1 MGRGRGERG
10 RGSGYYDDRYYPHY
24 PRSQPRPA
32 AGIKAKGTFGSSWWA
47 KRWIEALE
55 SLGIGS
61 RLTRGRSYARKG
73 QVLDIELKPGQV
85 KAKVQGSQPRPYR
98 VSIELPPLSD
108 EQWARAIDA
117 MAGQAIFAARLLA
130 GEMPQNIEEAF
141 NHAGVPLF
149 PQRAQDL
156 VTDCSCPD
164 WENPCKHIAA
174 VYYLLGERFDEDPF
188 LIFQL
193 RGRNSEQ
200 IVEAL
205 RARRAATGQVGED
218 EASAQDTLSQAEPVA
233 QLADLLDSYY
243 EAGSDLEA
251 ITTHIVPPEVEAAL
265 LKRLGT
271 PPANTEADLRAL
283 YAAMSRWAQDKVF
296 GDSDSDSG
304 KG

>member
-1 MGRGRGERG
+1 MGKGRG
-10 RGSGYYDDRYYPHY
+10 GYYDDWYYP
-24 PRSQPRPA
+24 PSRPLA
-32 AGIKAKGTFGSSWWA
+32 ADGIKAKGTFGSSWWA
-47 KRWIEALE
+47 RRWIQALE

-85 KAKVQGSQPRPYR
+85 KAKVQGSRPTPYK
-98 VSIELPPLSD
+98 VKIELAPLGD
-108 EQWARAIDA
+108 EQWERAIDA
-117 MAGQAIFAARLLA
+117 MSEQAIFAAKLLA

-149 PQRAQDL
+149 PQSARDL
-156 VTDCSCPD
+156 ITDCNCPD

-188 LIFQL
+188 LLFQL
-193 RGRNSEQ
+193 RGRSSEQ

-205 RARRAATGQVGED
+205 RAHRAAASED
-218 EASAQDTLSQAEPVA
+218 NTQDMPLPSSVEPVA
-233 QLADLLDSYY
+233 QLVDLMESYY
-243 EAGSDLEA
+243 EGGPGLETISVRIA
-251 ITTHIVPPEVEAAL
+251 PPEVDAAL

-271 PPANTEADLRAL
+271 APANTEADLRAL
-283 YAAMSRWAQDKVF
+283 YSAMSRWAQDKVF
-296 GDSDSDSG
+296 GDGDG

>member
-1 MGRGRGERG
+1 MGRRGG
-10 RGSGYYDDRYYPHY
+10 RGSGYYDDWRDKYYP
-24 PRSQPRPA
+24 PSRPLPA
-32 AGIKAKGTFGSSWWA
+32 DGIKAKGTFGSSWWA
-47 KRWIEALE
+47 KRWIGALE

-98 VSIELPPLSD
+98 VKIELPPLSD
-108 EQWARAIDA
+108 EQWERAIDA
-117 MAGQAIFAARLLA
+117 MAEQAIFAAKLLA

-149 PQRAQDL
+149 PQSSRDL
-156 VTDCSCPD
+156 AADCSCPD

-193 RGRNSEQ
+193 RGRSSEQ

-205 RARRAATGQVGED
+205 RASRVAAAASTGGEGEG
-218 EASAQDTLSQAEPVA
+218 EAHDTPSQTEPVEVVA

-243 EAGSDLEA
+243 EAGPELETISA
-251 ITTHIVPPEVEAAL
+251 HITPPEVEAAL

-283 YAAMSRWAQDKVF
+283 YGAMSRRVQDKVF
-296 GDSDSDSG
+296 GEG

>member
-1 MGRGRGERG
+1 MGRGRGR
-10 RGSGYYDDRYYPHY
+10 YDNDWYFP
-24 PRSQPRPA
+24 PSQPLSA
-32 AGIKAKGTFGSSWWA
+32 DGIKAKGTFGSSWWA
-47 KRWIEALE
+47 KRWIGVLE

-73 QVLDIELKPGQV
+73 QVLNIELKPGQV

-98 VSIELPPLSD
+98 VSIELPLLSD
-108 EQWARAIDA
+108 EQWERAIDA
-117 MAGQAIFAARLLA
+117 MARQAIFAAKLLA

-149 PQRAQDL
+149 PERSRDL
-156 VTDCSCPD
+156 TTDCNCLD

-200 IVEAL
+200 VMEAL
-205 RARRAATGQVGED
+205 RAHRTAAGED
-218 EASAQDTLSQAEPVA
+218 GEGGADAEEAPSPGEPIA

-243 EAGSDLEA
+243 DAGPEMETIRA
-251 ITTHIVPPEVEAAL
+251 RIAPPEVEAAL

-271 PPANTEADLRAL
+271 PPAHTEADLRAL
-283 YAAMSRWAQDKVF
+283 YGAMSRRAQDKVF
-296 GDSDSDSG
+296 GDGDGDG
-304 KG
+304 NG